1 MKGGLRSST
10 RLAGT
15 HPGVTGIKN
24 LGNTCFLNVVLQ
36 SLVSLRSFHA
46 YVRSGSSG
54 TLTKRPLTDALSKS
68 MEVLSKPSQVA
79 YDPTSMITAVPV
91 LQNTFASGQHDPE
104 ELLHHLMAILDDE
117 KGDKQNDEQQK
128 ENRSTTSTSSD
139 QRKESGFEE
148 ERRGKRNEAEEEGD
162 EEEGMKRRKGLR
174 NPFYGRLVSSIKCL
188 SCNTERTQ
196 AHKFMDI
203 SLAIPNTIGPP
214 SLDNCL
220 EHFTSPESLTGVR
233 CDHCIDVRRAYRE
246 HGKWSIEEER
256 SSRHPS
262 HNPHNSN
269 LKNPSPSTDGAPPPP
284 LPAAAA
290 GWHTKLQWRTKLQAS
305 GIIESTLL
313 PGVDT
318 WVNDAKRNKATKML
332 VIDKTPGALCLHI
345 QRLVTQAGLSQ
356 TTFVKRPDKVQ
367 FKPVLQL
374 SKACSQE
381 SRYSLVAVIVHHGS
395 ETGGHFTVYRKLF
408 SRRLQQLA
416 SRDYDKF
423 IEEWEENV
431 KTERGDWVHI
441 SDEVCRQV
449 EEENVLQAPA
459 YMLFYEKTA

>member
-1 MKGGLRSST
+1 
-10 RLAGT
+10 
-15 HPGVTGIKN
+15 
-24 LGNTCFLNVVLQ
+24 
-36 SLVSLRSFHA
+36 
-46 YVRSGSSG
+46 
-54 TLTKRPLTDALSKS
+54 
-68 MEVLSKPSQVA
+68 
-79 YDPTSMITAVPV
+79 MITTVPV

-104 ELLHHLMAILDDE
+104 ELLHHLMAILDEE
-117 KGDKQNDEQQK
+117 KEGNKQQREK
-128 ENRSTTSTSSD
+128 ENRSTSTSTTSTSSD
-139 QRKESGFEE
+139 QRKESGFGE
-148 ERRGKRNEAEEEGD
+148 ERRATKNKNDAEEESD
-162 EEEGMKRRKGLR
+162 EEEEEEGGTRRGRNGLR

-188 SCNTERTQ
+188 SCNTERKQ

-233 CDHCIDVRRAYRE
+233 CDHCLDVRRLKHISERE
-246 HGKWSIEEER
+246 KISGDRLR
-256 SSRHPS
+256 SYHSPGHS
-262 HNPHNSN
+262 HSH
-269 LKNPSPSTDGAPPPP
+269 LKNPSPSVASDAGAEPPPSLGGLRAK
-284 LPAAAA
+284 LPP
-290 GWHTKLQWRTKLQAS
+290 S
-305 GIIESTLL
+305 MVYDPYLL
-313 PGVDT
+313 PGVDS
-318 WVNDAKRNKATKML
+318 WMHDPKRNKATKML

-374 SKACSQE
+374 SKACSKV

-423 IEEWEENV
+423 IEEWGENV